1 MRILITFARAYP
13 LPSALMLFA
22 LLLAGIVEGAGL
34 SALLPLLGT
43 VVGQQHG
50 LEQTPAT
57 GAANS
62 VPGAEYGVNQ
72 ILGFLGLEPSAGILL
87 LLIVLS
93 IALKSGL
100 VLLAKKRVGYTVANV
115 ATDLRLEFLR
125 ALLVTRWE
133 YYLRQPVGSLANAV
147 ATEAMRAADAY
158 LCGATMA
165 AYSIQVIVYMGVAF
179 LVSWK
184 ATLASLTA
192 GLIILVILS
201 RLIRKARHAGERQ
214 TKLLQSLLARL
225 TDSLQ
230 SIKPLKAMA
239 REELADTVL
248 QMETNRLNKA
258 LRKQVFSK
266 EALGALQEPMITA
279 FLAMGLYAA
288 MVLFGLSLAT
298 VAVLVFLL
306 ARLMSQLGKVQRQ
319 YQKMTISESAYWS
332 LQHKIKEAKQ
342 ERERVPGSRIPSLNQ
357 TIQFDGVRFGYGPT
371 IILRDI
377 SVTIYARSF
386 TVFVGPSGAGKTTAV
401 DLITGL
407 LRPQQGEILIDKIPM
422 AQIDLRSWR
431 QMIGYVPQETLL
443 LHDTVFVNVCLGDQ
457 GINEE
462 DVKYALQAAGAWDFV
477 NAMPK
482 GIHSTVGERGGKISG
497 GQRQRIAIA
506 RALVHRPKLLILDE
520 ATSALDSESEMAIAR
535 TLQKLRGKLTIIA
548 ISHQPALVK
557 AADRAYHLQDGRAV
571 LSSDSSEHGKFEP
584 GSGYLIQTAPG
595 YGKATS

>member
-1 MRILITFARAYP
+1 
-13 LPSALMLFA
+13 MLFA
-22 LLLAGIVEGAGL
+22 LVLAGIVEGAGL

-43 VVGQQHG
+43 AAGQQAG
-50 LEQTPAT
+50 SEQTPVA
-57 GAANS
+57 GAAVS
-62 VPGAEYGVNQ
+62 DSGAGYRVNEA
-72 ILGFLGLEPSAGILL
+72 LRFLGLEPSAGILL
-87 LLIVLS
+87 LLIVLA
-93 IALKSGL
+93 IGLKSVL
-100 VLLAKKRVGYTVANV
+100 VLLAKKRVGYTVAKV
-115 ATDLRLEFLR
+115 ATDLRLALLR
-125 ALLVTRWE
+125 ALLITRWE

-147 ATEAMRAADAY
+147 ATEAMRAANAY

-165 AYSIQVIVYMGVAF
+165 AYLIQAIVYMGVAF

-192 GLIILVILS
+192 GLFILAILS
-201 RLIRKARHAGERQ
+201 RLIRKARRAGEKQ

-248 QMETNRLNKA
+248 QMETKSLNKA

-266 EALGALQEPMITA
+266 EALRALQEPMITA

-288 MVLFGLSLAT
+288 MILFGLSLAT
-298 VAVLVFLL
+298 VVVLVFLL

-319 YQKMTISESAYWS
+319 YQKMIISESAYWS
-332 LQHKIKEAKQ
+332 LQDKIKEAKQ
-342 ERERVPGSRIPSLNQ
+342 ERETVLGSRIPSLNQ
-357 TIQFDGVRFGYGPT
+357 AIRFDDVCFGYGKT
-371 IILRDI
+371 TILRNI
-377 SVTIYARSF
+377 SITISARSF
-386 TVFVGPSGAGKTTAV
+386 TIFVGPSGAGKTTVV
-401 DLITGL
+401 DLMTGL
-407 LRPQQGEILIDKIPM
+407 LRPQQGEIWIDENPM
-422 AQIDLRSWR
+422 AQIDLKSWR

-457 GINEE
+457 EISAE

-477 NAMPK
+477 NAMPQ
-482 GIHSTVGERGGKISG
+482 GVNSSVGERGGKLSG

-520 ATSALDSESEMAIAR
+520 ATSALDLDSEMAIGR
-535 TLQKLRGKLTIIA
+535 TLQQLRGKLTIIA

-557 AADRAYHLQDGRAV
+557 AADRAYRLQDGSAV
-571 LSSDSSEHGKFEP
+571 LWSDRSQHGTFES
-584 GSGYLIQTAPG
+584 GSGFVIQTASG

>member
-13 LPSALMLFA
+13 LPSALMLLA
-22 LLLAGIVEGAGL
+22 LVLAGIVEGAGL

-43 VVGQQHG
+43 AVDQQ
-50 LEQTPAT
+50 T
-57 GAANS
+57 GAAAGAAVS
-62 VPGAEYGVNQ
+62 DPGAEYRVNQ
-72 ILGFLGLEPSAGILL
+72 ALRFLGLEPSAGILL
-87 LLIVLS
+87 LLVV
-93 IALKSGL
+93 IAIGLKSGL
-100 VLLAKKRVGYTVANV
+100 LLLAKKRVGYTVANV
-115 ATDLRLEFLR
+115 ATDLRLDLLR

-133 YYLRQPVGSLANAV
+133 YYLRQPVGSLTNAV
-147 ATEAMRAADAY
+147 ATEAMRAANAY

-165 AYSIQVIVYMGVAF
+165 AYLIQVIVYMGVAF

-184 ATLASLTA
+184 ATLASMTA

-201 RLIRKARHAGERQ
+201 RLIRKARRAGERQ
-214 TKLLQSLLARL
+214 TRLLQSLLARL

-248 QMETNRLNKA
+248 QLETNRLNKA

-288 MVLFGLSLAT
+288 MILFGLSLAT
-298 VAVLVFLL
+298 VTVLVFLL

-319 YQKMTISESAYWS
+319 YQKMIISESAYWS
-332 LQHKIKEAKQ
+332 LQDKIKEANQ
-342 ERERVPGSRIPSLNQ
+342 ERETVLGSRIPSLNQ
-357 TIQFDGVRFGYGPT
+357 AIQFDNVSFGYGQT
-371 IILRDI
+371 IILHDI
-377 SVTIYARSF
+377 SINIAARSF

-407 LRPQQGEILIDKIPM
+407 FRPQQGEIFIDKIPM

-462 DVKYALQAAGAWDFV
+462 DVKYALQAAGAWEFV
-477 NAMPK
+477 NAMPQ
-482 GIHSTVGERGGKISG
+482 GMHSTVGERGGKLSG

-520 ATSALDSESEMAIAR
+520 ATSALDSGSEMAIAR

-557 AADRAYHLQDGRAV
+557 AADRAYHLQDGSAV
-571 LSSDSSEHGKFEP
+571 LSSKRSENGTF
-584 GSGYLIQTAPG
+584 GLIPAI
-595 YGKATS
+595 